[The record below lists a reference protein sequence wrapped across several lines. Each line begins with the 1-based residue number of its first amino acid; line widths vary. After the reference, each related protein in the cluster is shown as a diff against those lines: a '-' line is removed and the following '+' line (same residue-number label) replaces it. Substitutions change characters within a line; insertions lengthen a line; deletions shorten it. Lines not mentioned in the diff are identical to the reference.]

1 MVSKASLV
9 KKFVLLGVDD
19 PESWASSQENEGI
32 DQIARATVLASLVD
46 ATLQSTL
53 AGPKPEFLRATEI
66 GKTAWDEVSR
76 SGVNA
81 KTIAEL
87 CMTAFASG
95 VEQTLLRLSGATELV
110 PNPDSIEVSI
120 VKFDADSGTVDPLDD
135 LYESFGRF
143 LEHKLGRDL

>member
-19 PESWASSQENEGI
+19 PENWASSQEEEGI
-32 DQIARATVLASLVD
+32 DQVARATVLASLVG
-46 ATLQSTL
+46 ATMQSTL

-66 GKTAWDEVSR
+66 GKTAWEEISR
-76 SGVNA
+76 SGVNT

-95 VEQTLLRLSGATELV
+95 VEQTLLRLGGAMELV

-120 VKFDADSGTVDPLDD
+120 VKFDADASVVNPIEGLE
-135 LYESFGRF
+135 ESYGKL
-143 LEHKLGRDL
+143 LEHKLGREL